1 MSHKQFINEAHIYFD
16 DHLLDTLIEIEKDNP
31 IAKRL
36 LDLHRMQQDTDI
48 AFAMQ
53 GKKGKVNI
61 ITYKKAAETLRKK
74 EDDVFINDVA
84 DDVDADKPIDDEWQ
98 TKVFNFLSDN
108 KAMTASKISRL
119 VNTLFPKEYEDAE
132 GQKTLRDLIDKYGS
146 LTDDTMKFEVVKGD
160 DIKKWYLEDNYETTK
175 GDLGGSCMRHDR
187 CQTHFDIYTK
197 NPEVVSLLICLGAKG
212 TLIGRAL
219 IWNLADSND
228 PSQLMD
234 RIYFRDERVKEKF
247 ISYAEEN
254 DMAYKSGRGLTNI
267 VWHGERFKKSPK
279 VKLDEWEFDEY
290 PYMDTFAKL
299 DIEDGTLYNS
309 EDKADGFYILTS
321 TDGGYYEREIVWSTY
336 EDQEIDEEEAVW
348 SEPIRDWISRENSV
362 YVSTDY
368 SRTTGD
374 YPKDHPDIVH
384 IPNEGY
390 FHIDDTLWSECMEQ
404 AILSS
409 DAIEIVG
416 HIDDMETDSF
426 GHEIDYVDGSKK
438 LVIWRDMLCANWLRH
453 LIDNDIWDEK
463 PFLDDDVMKAENG
476 KYYLTDWSIVTYETE
491 KGPLSFNHCQ
501 VLDID
506 NEGLK
511 EVMTDTPSY
520 YWNMKPVLR
529 NELIEKIRE
538 KLKNI
543 ESSKKFTDMLDNELK
558 KIESWKH

>member
-16 DHLLDTLIEIEKDNP
+16 DYLVDTLSEIDNP

-36 LDLHRMQQDTDI
+36 LDLHRKQQDTDI

-84 DDVDADKPIDDEWQ
+84 DDVEADKPLDDDWQ
-98 TKVFNFLSDN
+98 IKSFNFLRDN
-108 KAMTASKISRL
+108 KAMTATKISRL

-132 GQKTLRDLIDKYGS
+132 GQKTLRDLIDKYGA
-146 LTDDTMKFEVVKGD
+146 LTDDTMKFEVVKSD

-187 CQTHFDIYTK
+187 CQTYFDIYIK
-197 NPEVVSLLICLGAKG
+197 NPDVVSMLICLGAKG

-219 IWNLADSND
+219 IWNLVDSND

-247 ISYAEEN
+247 ISYAEDN

-267 VWHGERFKKSPK
+267 VWRGERFKKSPK

-309 EDKADGFYILTS
+309 EDRAEGFYILTS
-321 TDGGYYEREIVWSTY
+321 TDGGYHEREIVWSTY

-348 SEPIRDWISRENSV
+348 SEPIQDWISRENSV

-404 AILSS
+404 AILYS

-416 HIDDMETDSF
+416 HIDDMEADSF
-426 GHEIDYVDGSKK
+426 GHEIDYVDRSKK

-463 PFLDDDVMKAENG
+463 PFLDDDVVKTENG

-491 KGPLSFNHCQ
+491 KGPLSFKHCQ
-501 VLDID
+501 VLDIN

-511 EVMTDTPSY
+511 ETMTDTPSY
-520 YWNMKPVLR
+520 YWGLNPVIKK
-529 NELIEKIRE
+529 ELIEKLRE
-538 KLKNI
+538 K
-543 ESSKKFTDMLDNELK
+543 DPNELK

>member
-1 MSHKQFINEAHIYFD
+1 MTRQQFLNEAHIYFD
-16 DHLLDTLIEIEKDNP
+16 DYLVDTLSEIDNP

-36 LDLHRMQQDTDI
+36 LDLHRKQQDTDI

-84 DDVDADKPIDDEWQ
+84 DDVEADKPLDDDWQ
-98 TKVFNFLSDN
+98 IKSFNFLRDN
-108 KAMTASKISRL
+108 KAMTATKISRL
-119 VNTLFPKEYEDAE
+119 VNTLFPKEYEDTE
-132 GQKTLRDLIDKYGS
+132 GQKTLRDLIDKYGA
-146 LTDDTMKFEVVKGD
+146 LTDDTMKFEVVKGEEV
-160 DIKKWYLEDNYETTK
+160 KKWYLEDNYETTK

-187 CQTHFDIYTK
+187 CQTYFDIYIK
-197 NPEVVSLLICLGAKG
+197 NPDVVSLLICLGAKG

-219 IWNLADSND
+219 IWNLSDSNY

-247 ISYAEEN
+247 ISYAEDN
-254 DMAYKSGRGLTNI
+254 DMVYKPGRGLTNI
-267 VWHGERFKKSPK
+267 VWRGERFKKSPK

-309 EDKADGFYILTS
+309 EDRAEGFYILTS
-321 TDGGYYEREIVWSTY
+321 TDGGYHEREIVWSTY

-348 SEPIRDWISRENSV
+348 SEPIQDWISRENSV

-404 AILSS
+404 AILYS

-416 HIDDMETDSF
+416 HIDDMEADSF
-426 GHEIDYVDGSKK
+426 GHEIDYVDRSKK

-463 PFLDDDVMKAENG
+463 PFLDDDVVKTENG

-491 KGPLSFNHCQ
+491 KGPLSFKHCQ
-501 VLDID
+501 VLDIN

-511 EVMTDTPSY
+511 ETMTDTPSY
-520 YWNMKPVLR
+520 YWGLNPVIKK
-529 NELIEKIRE
+529 ELIEKLRE
-538 KLKNI
+538 K
-543 ESSKKFTDMLDNELK
+543 DPNELK

>member
-1 MSHKQFINEAHIYFD
+1 MKRLMTHEQFLNEAHIYFD
-16 DHLLDTLIEIEKDNP
+16 DHLLDTLIDIEKDNP

-36 LDLHRMQQDTDI
+36 LDLHKKQQDTDI

-84 DDVDADKPIDDEWQ
+84 DDVEADKPLEDDWQ
-98 TKVFNFLSDN
+98 IKSFNFLRDN
-108 KAMTASKISRL
+108 KAMTATKISRL

-132 GQKTLRDLIDKYGS
+132 GQKTLRDLIDKYGA

-160 DIKKWYLEDNYETTK
+160 DIKKWYLMDNYETTK

-187 CQTHFDIYTK
+187 CQTYFDIYTK

-247 ISYAEEN
+247 ISYAEDN

-267 VWHGERFKKSPK
+267 VWRGERFKKSPK

-321 TDGGYYEREIVWSTY
+321 TDGGYHEREIVWSTY

-348 SEPIRDWISRENSV
+348 CEPIQDWISRENSV

-390 FHIDDTLWSECMEQ
+390 FHIDDTQWSDCMDR
-404 AILSS
+404 AILYS

-416 HIDDMETDSF
+416 RIDDMEADSF
-426 GHEIDYVDGSKK
+426 GYEIDYVDRSKK

-463 PFLDDDVMKAENG
+463 PFLDDDVVKAENG
-476 KYYLTDWSIVTYETE
+476 KYYLVDWSIVAYETE
-491 KGPLSFNHCQ
+491 KGPLSFKHCQ
-501 VLDID
+501 ALGID
-506 NEGLK
+506 NNGLK
-511 EVMTDTPSY
+511 ETMTDTPSY
-520 YWNMKPVLR
+520 YWGLKPVIK
-529 NELIEKIRE
+529 NELIDKLRE
-538 KLKNI
+538 KDPK
-543 ESSKKFTDMLDNELK
+543 ELQ

>member
-16 DHLLDTLIEIEKDNP
+16 DYLVDTLSEIDNP

-36 LDLHRMQQDTDI
+36 LDLHKKQQDTDI

-84 DDVDADKPIDDEWQ
+84 DDVEADKPLDDDWQ
-98 TKVFNFLSDN
+98 IKSFNFLRDN
-108 KAMTASKISRL
+108 KAMTATKISRL

-132 GQKTLRDLIDKYGS
+132 GQKTLRDLIDKYGA
-146 LTDDTMKFEVVKGD
+146 LTDDTMKFEVLKGD
-160 DIKKWYLEDNYETTK
+160 DIKKWYLMDNYETTK
-175 GDLGGSCMRHDR
+175 GDLGGSCMRHDH
-187 CQTHFDIYTK
+187 CQTYFDIYTK

-247 ISYAEEN
+247 ISYAEDN

-267 VWHGERFKKSPK
+267 VWRGERFKKSPK

-309 EDKADGFYILTS
+309 EDRAEGFYILTS
-321 TDGGYYEREIVWSTY
+321 TDGGYHEREIVWSTY

-404 AILSS
+404 AILYS

-416 HIDDMETDSF
+416 HIDDMEADSF
-426 GHEIDYVDGSKK
+426 GHEIDYVDRSKK
-438 LVIWRDMLCANWLRH
+438 LVIWQDMLCANWLRH

-463 PFLDDDVMKAENG
+463 PFLNDDVMKAENG

-491 KGPLSFNHCQ
+491 KGPLSFKHCQ
-501 VLDID
+501 VLDIN

-511 EVMTDTPSY
+511 ETMTDTPSY
-520 YWNMKPVLR
+520 YWTMKPVLR

>member
-16 DHLLDTLIEIEKDNP
+16 DYLVDTLSEIDNP

-36 LDLHRMQQDTDI
+36 LDLHKKQQDTDI

-98 TKVFNFLSDN
+98 TKVFNFLRDN

-175 GDLGGSCMRHDR
+175 GDLGGSCMRHDH
-187 CQTHFDIYTK
+187 CQTYFDIYTK
-197 NPEVVSLLICLGAKG
+197 NPEVISLLICLGAKG

-234 RIYFRDERVKEKF
+234 RIYFRDESVKEKF
-247 ISYAEEN
+247 ISYAEDN
-254 DMAYKSGRGLTNI
+254 DMAYKPGRGLTNI
-267 VWHGERFKKSPK
+267 VWRGERFKKSPK

-299 DIEDGTLYNS
+299 DIEDGFLYNS
-309 EDKADGFYILTS
+309 EDRAEGFYILTS
-321 TDGGYYEREIVWSTY
+321 TDGGYHEREIVWSTY

-368 SRTTGD
+368 SSTTGD

-404 AILSS
+404 AILYS

-416 HIDDMETDSF
+416 HIDDMEADSF
-426 GHEIDYVDGSKK
+426 GHEIDYVDRSKK
-438 LVIWRDMLCANWLRH
+438 LVIWQDMLCTNWLRH

-463 PFLDDDVMKAENG
+463 PFLNDDVMKAENG

-520 YWNMKPVLR
+520 YWTMKPVLR